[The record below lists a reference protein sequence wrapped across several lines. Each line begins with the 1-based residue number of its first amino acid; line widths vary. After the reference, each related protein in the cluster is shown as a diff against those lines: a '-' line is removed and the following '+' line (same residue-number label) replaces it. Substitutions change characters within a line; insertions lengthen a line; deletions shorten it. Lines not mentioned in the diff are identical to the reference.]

1 MSMFFRKVLLKSL
14 LSLHNHLDLIQYYI
28 TNIITKFFYSLTHI
42 LLIRINLNKYYM
54 ICYKRKHIYLLRY
67 FDFLKFQN
75 KTNVLEFGEK
85 NKTLFYLL
93 IKFVIFGKLINV
105 LIIFFLLLEQVIT
118 WVLLKFNSHI
128 IIISRH

>member
-1 MSMFFRKVLLKSL
+1 MLQK
-14 LSLHNHLDLIQYYI
+14 
-28 TNIITKFFYSLTHI
+28 
-42 LLIRINLNKYYM
+42 
-54 ICYKRKHIYLLRY
+54 KHIYLLRY

-75 KTNVLEFGEK
+75 KTNVLEFGGK